1 MPMLLRKTW
10 EEGNMHLLRNGIV
23 AICLFALALE
33 AQGFRATIVGRV
45 TDDSGAVV
53 PGAKITITNTGT
65 NEIRSVIVGDNGE
78 YSIPQ
83 LAPGNYSLTAEYAGF
98 HRVVRSG
105 IVLAT
110 NQQARVD

>member
-33 AQGFRATIVGRV
+33 AQGVRATIVGRV

-53 PGAKITITNTGT
+53 PGAKITIQPAGA
-65 NEIRSVIVGDNGE
+65 GDQN
-78 YSIPQ
+78 
-83 LAPGNYSLTAEYAGF
+83 
-98 HRVVRSG
+98 
-105 IVLAT
+105 AT
-110 NQQARVD
+110 TPVAMKGGGK